1 MSRPRD
7 GSGAGFQLTQL
18 GGQVGTPV
26 DEINMKTTVFRNEFR
41 FALALF
47 ALLSGWSVAQVTSQ
61 SAKPDA
67 IRAGASRMSL
77 QAKGTFEVSLNAQ
90 SLADAN
96 ADEKLGRMSLDKKF
110 SGDLTGTGKGEM
122 LTAMTG
128 TKGSA
133 AYVAI
138 ERVEGV
144 LNGRKG
150 SFMLHHNGLMTRGV
164 QSLVIGV
171 VPDSGTGDLAG
182 ITGTLKIDI
191 VDKKHFYDFQYS
203 LPQ

>member
-1 MSRPRD
+1 MIR
-7 GSGAGFQLTQL
+7 
-18 GGQVGTPV
+18 
-26 DEINMKTTVFRNEFR
+26 NVFRIGFR
-41 FALALF
+41 LALAVFALQ
-47 ALLSGWSVAQVTSQ
+47 SGFSAAQAAAEVP
-61 SAKPDA
+61 KPEA
-67 IRAGASRMSL
+67 NKAGAVRMNY

-90 SLADAN
+90 SLADAA
-96 ADEKLGRMSLDKKF
+96 ADEKLGRMSLDKRF
-110 SGDLTGTGKGEM
+110 SGDLAGTGKGEM

-150 SFMLHHNGLMTRGV
+150 SFVLHHNGLMTRGA
-164 QSLVIGV
+164 QSLSIGV
-171 VPDSGTGDLAG
+171 VPDSGTGELAG
-182 ITGTLKIDI
+182 IAGTLTIDI
-191 VDKKHFYDFQYS
+191 VDKKHLYNFQYS

>member
-1 MSRPRD
+1 M
-7 GSGAGFQLTQL
+7 
-18 GGQVGTPV
+18 
-26 DEINMKTTVFRNEFR
+26 NTTVFRIAFR
-41 FALALF
+41 TTLALF
-47 ALLSGWSVAQVTSQ
+47 ALNSGWLCAQSTAPATRADA
-61 SAKPDA
+61 AK
-67 IRAGASRMSL
+67 AGATRMSH
-77 QAKGTFEVSLNAQ
+77 QAKGSFEVSLNAQ
-90 SLADAN
+90 SLADTG

-110 SGDLTGTGKGEM
+110 SGDLLGTGKGEM
-122 LTAMTG
+122 LSAMTA

-138 ERVEGV
+138 ERVEGT

-150 SFMLHHNGLMTRGV
+150 TFVLHHTGLMSRGA
-164 QSLVIGV
+164 QSLSIAV
-171 VPDSGTGDLAG
+171 VPDSGTGELTG